1 MSPSEDRLKSL
12 AQEQFD
18 LDHEP
23 DIDAKVGDSGI
34 SSLDA
39 VAFIKKVGEAFGV
52 DIPPEDAAKL
62 ENLRGLAQYLDERS
76 E

>member
-23 DIDAKVGDSGI
+23 DVDAKVGDSGI

-52 DIPPEDAAKL
+52 DIPPEDASKL

-76 E
+76 K